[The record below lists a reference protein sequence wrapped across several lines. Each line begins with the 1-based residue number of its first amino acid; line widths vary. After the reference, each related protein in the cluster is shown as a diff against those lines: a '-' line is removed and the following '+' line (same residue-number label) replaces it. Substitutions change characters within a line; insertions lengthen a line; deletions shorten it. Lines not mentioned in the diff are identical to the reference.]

1 MNNWDTRYYEVAEC
15 EDGLWEA
22 AFHSLPR
29 HLTSQIEPDFG
40 VCWVAQLSEVEAVR
54 MTLAIGTTRIKSEG
68 DGVLIVSD
76 CVRVEFLE
84 RLSESAGVHCQWWR
98 LRRVHFATARSR
110 QAFEAALRTSRN
122 RFMAAQ
128 LPKVRSRLGRR

>member
-54 MTLAIGTTRIKSEG
+54 MTLAMGTTRIKSEG
-68 DGVLIVSD
+68 DGVLIVPD
-76 CVRVEFLE
+76 CQRAEFLE
-84 RLSESAGVHCQWWR
+84 RLSEAAGAQCRWR
-98 LRRVHFATARSR
+98 RFRRVHFATAAA
-110 QAFEAALRTSRN
+110 QAAFEAAL
-122 RFMAAQ
+122 
-128 LPKVRSRLGRR
+128 